1 MTAGSWAAG
10 KLEAAMDRSWLGG
23 EVEARQNESWAVDG
37 DANEAEGA
45 GGWIRFDIFSF
56 FAFWIHCVHRHK
68 ATKYWPAKARR
79 SLRSKNIGRKI
90 GALLIPNYPV
100 CTYVTEKLCNS
111 QGIVGNYPMS

>member
-45 GGWIRFDIFSF
+45 GGWIRFDIFFILCLLDPLRPQAQSHQILARESAKKPAKQKHRQENWR
-56 FAFWIHCVHRHK
+56 AFDTKLPCVHICDR
-68 ATKYWPAKARR
+68 
-79 SLRSKNIGRKI
+79 
-90 GALLIPNYPV
+90 
-100 CTYVTEKLCNS
+100 E
-111 QGIVGNYPMS
+111 IV